1 MLGNVSGARKV
12 AQVRNGH
19 ARDASTDTTVG
30 MGRQSGEDPKLIKGC
45 VCESGE
51 TSVAQT
57 SPSKPADKERGVP
70 PSSRFCYEVFTIPAL
85 FF

>member
-19 ARDASTDTTVG
+19 ARDASMDTTVG
-30 MGRQSGEDPKLIKGC
+30 KGRQSGEDPKLIKGGG
-45 VCESGE
+45 ESGE